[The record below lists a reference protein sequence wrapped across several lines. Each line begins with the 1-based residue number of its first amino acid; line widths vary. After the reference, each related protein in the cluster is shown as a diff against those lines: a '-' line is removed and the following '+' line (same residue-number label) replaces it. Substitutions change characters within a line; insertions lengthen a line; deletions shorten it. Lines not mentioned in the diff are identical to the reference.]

1 MTKIIGDAPRARVYL
16 KETGITATPDRVK
29 EILGLKT
36 SASTLGRKF
45 RDAAK
50 TGELIRTYY
59 TNEQGRRIA
68 QYEYNPEYEAEQ
80 ARVEEAAERIDRLYD
95 QMRDEGIVDLRK

>member
-1 MTKIIGDAPRARVYL
+1 MTNIIGDAPRARAYL
-16 KETGITATPDRVK
+16 RETGITATPDRVK

-36 SASTLGRKF
+36 SSATLGRKF
-45 RDAAK
+45 REAAAR
-50 TGELIRTYY
+50 GELIRTYY

-80 ARVEEAAERIDRLYD
+80 AVVEAAAEKIDRLYD
-95 QMRDEGIVDLRK
+95 QLRDDGIVDLRK

>member
-1 MTKIIGDAPRARVYL
+1 MNGDAPRARAYL

-36 SASTLGRKF
+36 SSATLGRKF
-45 RDAAK
+45 REATAR
-50 TGELIRTYY
+50 GELIRTYY

-68 QYEYNPEYEAEQ
+68 LYEYNPEYEAEQ
-80 ARVEEAAERIDRLYD
+80 AAVEAEAEKIDRLYD
-95 QMRDEGIVDLRK
+95 QLRDDGIVDLRK